1 MLGYHVCAA
10 RSPDTLKA
18 TRFVQQLLLSF
29 TLHPQLMAQYDGHIQ
44 SDLMMKY
51 AAQLKGLDVE
61 YRDDVLKKSQFD
73 AELAFKHVI
82 LEPLKK
88 VEYTGPNLLLI
99 VDSLDESLDVGCN
112 NSIARLV
119 LKNHRNLP
127 KWLRILVTARTNH
140 EITTTNY
147 FLDCKKAML
156 PVVGT
161 PEDNNND
168 VSEFVE
174 KRLIAIA
181 DVNYD
186 YLRDESRDR
195 CPLEYALSH
204 PSFRAE
210 FMEQYKKPFTSAAET
225 FRQYI
230 VETRSDNQ
238 GAIGQD
244 SAEDRIVRLE
254 SSDNV
259 GFDVAVSVAT
269 VSKFIRTMLEERS
282 EEDQDADKED
292 PDIVPISNVSS
303 DILEKVIDFSKSY
316 NLLLNSTD
324 MFTQIKGL
332 DVLKMNQ
339 KAALFDLFFA
349 ADYMDIKPLTV
360 LVCAQLVGM
369 IKGKSVEE
377 LRQEFDSVND
387 FTSEEESHIVE
398 TLKDLSA
405 QDGGVLRG
413 LNALPVVS
421 KACWC
426 LSPLVVERITKR
438 SHGNM
443 LVAHYLLQR
452 VAEQHESWLK
462 LDTTPMDL
470 ADFYK
475 DDLRCLNNAMFDEY
489 KTTKYDVV
497 KPLFRV
503 LLAAEHTLLT
513 KPMLLTTLRILDSV
527 KYSGEEGEGYFERS
541 FKCISQYLVLSGDE
555 ETISWYHQTF
565 PAFLSGL
572 KIGDAL
578 YISNRSGHLAL
589 AVWYCWSLKSWC
601 YHQQNTPDE
610 TNASSRLLA
619 ALQGDESPHYSMC
632 FRQNGVCNDSLATVV
647 HTTSVSSEFELECL
661 SLACFHFC
669 NWNVSLLEGSEN
681 DRFAVVERII
691 ASQLVGVS
699 DTDGHFMFQS
709 LAAGIQAALYM
720 WGSSNSSLNDS
731 KSIAWGQAVVLMTK
745 LGQTMAMTAVDD
757 DGDEDGG
764 DVWRDVG
771 NGADGADADDAAED
785 NANGDGGYGN
795 GPAPV
800 PAPDPATSIVN
811 AIWWGLRPLSIAC
824 HLGCL
829 PAVKLLVETLGA
841 DVNPPP
847 ENLQLEWLDI
857 SEKEVDTP
865 LCLAC
870 DEGHIEVVALLLE
883 KGAKVNAK
891 DEDNNTPLHLACHK
905 GHAGVVELLLINGAN
920 VNAKDSDKCTPL
932 HRACLNDHKDLVTKL
947 LDKGANVNAK
957 DEDKFTPL
965 HLACQEGHAGVVAVL
980 LDHEADVHAKDSTDG
995 ETPLHKACLSEVAIL
1010 LLDKGANVNAKNEDG
1025 DTSLHLACWSG
1036 RFDMVSVFL
1045 EKGADVNAKGKDDW
1059 NPLVVTQFCLFA
1071 WRKKN
1076 EEVEDGDGG
1085 DEGVGEAV
1093 KEKET
1098 GFEADYEAVEQ
1109 LLLAAISASTADC
1122 DMSTSPCTN
1131 ST

>member
-44 SDLMMKY
+44 SDLMVKY
-51 AAQLKGLDVE
+51 AAQLKDLDIE
-61 YRDDVLKKSQFD
+61 YRDDVLEKSQFD

-88 VEYTGPNLLLI
+88 VEYDGPNLLLI

-127 KWLRILVTARTNH
+127 KWLRILVTVRTNH
-140 EITTTNY
+140 EIMTTNY
-147 FLDCKKAML
+147 FLDCKKVML
-156 PVVGT
+156 PVAGS
-161 PEDNNND
+161 PEDNEND

-181 DVNYD
+181 GVNYD
-186 YLRDESRDR
+186 YEYLSESREW
-195 CPLEYALSH
+195 CPLEHALSH

-238 GAIGQD
+238 GAIDQD
-244 SAEDRIVRLE
+244 SAEDKIVRLE

-269 VSKFIRTMLEERS
+269 VSKFVQTMLEERS
-282 EEDQDADKED
+282 EDDQDAEKED

-303 DILEKVIDFSKSY
+303 DILEKVIDFLKSY

-332 DVLKMNQ
+332 DVLKINQ

-377 LRQEFDSVND
+377 LRQEFDIVND

-398 TLKDLSA
+398 TLKDLAA

-475 DDLRCLNNAMFDEY
+475 DDLRCLSNAMFDEY

-503 LLAAEHTLLT
+503 LLAAEHTLMT
-513 KPMLLTTLRILDSV
+513 KPMLLATLRILDSV
-527 KYSGEEGEGYFERS
+527 RYSEEEGEGYFERS

-601 YHQQNTPDE
+601 YHQQNTPE
-610 TNASSRLLA
+610 EIKATSRLLA
-619 ALQGDESPHYSMC
+619 ALQGNKSPHYSMC

-647 HTTSVSSEFELECL
+647 HTTSLSSGFELECL

-669 NWNVSLLEGSEN
+669 NWNVSLLEESEK
-681 DRFAVVERII
+681 DRFAVVARII
-691 ASQLVGVS
+691 GSQLDGLS

-745 LGQTMAMTAVDD
+745 LGQTMAMTVVDEE
-757 DGDEDGG
+757 DEDGG

-771 NGADGADADDAAED
+771 NDAAADAGDD
-785 NANGDGGYGN
+785 GIGYGN
-795 GPAPV
+795 SPAPDPG

-841 DVNPPP
+841 DVNPPR
-847 ENLQLEWLDI
+847 ENLQLEWLDT

-870 DEGHIEVVALLLE
+870 DEGHVEVVALLLE
-883 KGAKVNAK
+883 KGAKVNTK
-891 DEDNNTPLHLACHK
+891 DEDKNTPLHLACQK
-905 GHAGVVELLLINGAN
+905 GHVGVVDLLLTNGAS

-932 HRACLNDHKDLVTKL
+932 HRACLNDHKDLVVKL
-947 LDKGANVNAK
+947 LEKGAKVNAK
-957 DEDKFTPL
+957 DEDEFTPL

-980 LDHEADVHAKDSTDG
+980 LDHGADVHAKDSTDG

-1010 LLDKGANVNAKNEDG
+1010 LLDKGAKVNAKNEDG

-1059 NPLVVTQFCLFA
+1059 TPLVVTQFCLFA

-1076 EEVEDGDGG
+1076 EGEEVEDGGE
-1085 DEGVGEAV
+1085 EGEGEGEAV

-1109 LLLAAISASTADC
+1109 LLLTAISASTANNDC
-1122 DMSTSPCTN
+1122 
-1131 ST
+1131 